1 MSRFPWLPL
10 LLAPAFAL
18 VLAGCVAEGAGGPVP
33 VGQAP
38 SAASVDGAGTGSN
51 RVGFRVD
58 GQAFAFR
65 TPQVRHVRSRAA
77 EGLVAESFELASSDQ
92 SLYARLVLL
101 VPANQSD
108 LSGSYRAVSLEKGA
122 GEAGVGEL
130 LLAEETDPGRGR
142 RMFPSGGGR
151 IEVEQR
157 EGSFTVRFEVTGD
170 GLFRDEDAA
179 PVTGEMAFH
188 APS

>member
-1 MSRFPWLPL
+1 MPRSPWLLL

-18 VLAGCVAEGAGGPVP
+18 GLAGCAAEGAGSAGPAA
-33 VGQAP
+33 QAP
-38 SAASVDGAGTGSN
+38 ATGSAGESGTGSN

-77 EGLVAESFELASSDQ
+77 EGLVAESFELASGDQ

-101 VPANQSD
+101 VPAGQAD
-108 LSGSYRAVSLEKGA
+108 LTGSYRAVSLDKDA

-130 LLAEETDPGRGR
+130 LLAEETDPARGR
-142 RMFPSGGGR
+142 RMFPSGAGR

-157 EGSFTVRFEVTGD
+157 EGYFTVRFEVTGD
-170 GLFRDEDAA
+170 GLFREEDAA
-179 PVTGEMAFH
+179 PVTGEMAFY

>member
-1 MSRFPWLPL
+1 MSRSPWLPL

-18 VLAGCVAEGAGGPVP
+18 GLAGCAAEGAGGPAP
-33 VGQAP
+33 AAQAA
-38 SAASVDGAGTGSN
+38 SAASAGEAGTGSN

-77 EGLVAESFELASSDQ
+77 EGLVAESFELASSDH

-101 VPANQSD
+101 VPAGQAD
-108 LSGSYRAVSLEKGA
+108 LSGSYRAVSLDKGG

-142 RMFPSGGGR
+142 RMFPSGAGR

-157 EGSFTVRFEVTGD
+157 EGYFTVRFEITGD
-170 GLFRDEDAA
+170 GLFREEDAA
-179 PVTGEMAFH
+179 PVTGELAFF

>member
-1 MSRFPWLPL
+1 MSRSPWLPK
-10 LLAPAFAL
+10 LLAPALAL
-18 VLAGCVAEGAGGPVP
+18 VLAGCAAEGAGGPAAA
-33 VGQAP
+33 GQTVAGAP
-38 SAASVDGAGTGSN
+38 QDAAGSGSN
-51 RVGFRVD
+51 RVSFRVD

-92 SLYARLVLL
+92 GLYARLVLV
-101 VPANQSD
+101 VPANRTD
-108 LSGSYRAVSLEKGA
+108 LAGSYRAVSLDQGA
-122 GEAGVGEL
+122 VEAGVGEL

-157 EGSFTVRFEVTGD
+157 DGYFIVRFEFTGD
-170 GLFRDEDAA
+170 GLFRAEDAA
-179 PVTGEMAFH
+179 PVAGEMAFH